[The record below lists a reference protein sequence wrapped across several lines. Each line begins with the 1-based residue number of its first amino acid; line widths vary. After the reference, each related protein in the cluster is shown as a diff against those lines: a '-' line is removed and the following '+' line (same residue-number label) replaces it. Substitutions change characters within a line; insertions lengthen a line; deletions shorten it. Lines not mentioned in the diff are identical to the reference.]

1 MDLII
6 YPLWSFAVCLGAAA
20 RTANENAR
28 RRYKYEN
35 ERRERNWMQTTSIYN
50 AQKVK
55 YAEDVHNAT
64 FAQTQAVVDQQE
76 AMDNARGDAQL
87 KYAELFRKLQENS
100 KYGQLVASGQTGQ
113 STRRRGVIDY
123 AKYGRDVGEIAR
135 KLTLNDREL
144 ARKSSAEISRY
155 KQFKDQAFA
164 KVAFQPIPDVA
175 PPQPVM
181 QNVGAAM
188 FMDALSIGTSIA
200 TGVGAFK

>member
-1 MDLII
+1 M
-6 YPLWSFAVCLGAAA
+6 CLGAQAK
-20 RTANENAR
+20 TANENAR

-55 YAEDVHNAT
+55 YEEDVQNAGL
-64 FAQTQAVVDQQE
+64 AQAQARVDQQE
-76 AMDNARGDAQL
+76 AMNNARGEAQL

-100 KYGQLVASGQTGQ
+100 TYGKLVAAGQTGQ

-123 AKYGRDVGEIAR
+123 AKYGRDVSEIAR

-144 ARKSSAEISRY
+144 ARKSSGEIAKY

-175 PPQPVM
+175 PPEPVM

-200 TGVGAFK
+200 SAAGGLGWKPFAT

>member
-1 MDLII
+1 
-6 YPLWSFAVCLGAAA
+6 VCLGSAA
-20 RTANENAR
+20 RTANANAR

-35 ERRERNWMQTTSIYN
+35 ERRERKWMQTMSIYN

-55 YAEDVHNAT
+55 YEEDVQNADL
-64 FAQTQAVVDQQE
+64 AQANVKVEQQE
-76 AMDNARGDAQL
+76 AMDKARGDAQL
-87 KYAELFRKLQENS
+87 KYEELFRKLQENS
-100 KYGQLVASGQTGQ
+100 TYGKLVASGQTGQ
-113 STRRRGVIDY
+113 STRRRGTIDY
-123 AKYGRDVGEIAR
+123 AKYGRDVSEIAR

-144 ARKSSAEISRY
+144 ARKSSAEISKY

-200 TGVGAFK
+200 TGYGAIK

>member
-1 MDLII
+1 M
-6 YPLWSFAVCLGAAA
+6 
-20 RTANENAR
+20 
-28 RRYKYEN
+28 
-35 ERRERNWMQTTSIYN
+35 SIYN

-55 YAEDVHNAT
+55 YEEDVQNADL
-64 FAQTQAVVDQQE
+64 AQANVKVEQQE
-76 AMDNARGDAQL
+76 AMDKARGDAQL
-87 KYAELFRKLQENS
+87 KYEELFRKLQENS
-100 KYGQLVASGQTGQ
+100 TYGKLVASGQTGQ
-113 STRRRGVIDY
+113 STRRRGTIDY
-123 AKYGRDVGEIAR
+123 AKYGRDVSEIAR

-144 ARKSSAEISRY
+144 ARKSSAEISKY

-200 TGVGAFK
+200 TGYGAIK